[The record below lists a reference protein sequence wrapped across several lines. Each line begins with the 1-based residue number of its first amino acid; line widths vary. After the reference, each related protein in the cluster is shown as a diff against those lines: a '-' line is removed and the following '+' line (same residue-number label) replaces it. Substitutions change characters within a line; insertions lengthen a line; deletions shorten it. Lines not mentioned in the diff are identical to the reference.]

1 MKTKTIMVGH
11 EGMTMRDTEFI
22 DEVIA
27 DALTSMGIEVTSFNW
42 HIEVEIPD
50 EEV

>member
-1 MKTKTIMVGH
+1 MGVKTIMVGDA
-11 EGMTMRDTEFI
+11 EMTARDTEFI

-27 DALTSMGIEVTSFNW
+27 VALMDMGIEVTSFNW